1 MSSVLLPLVTALALA
16 NPVQFGV
23 GTTRTFYYDPQTQMW
38 RPDGQQTTHSSG
50 TGGTSGA
57 GGAATEEEGD
67 SLLTALVVAL
77 TSMIATATLTVLLAR
92 FAVTARRN
100 GVGRT
105 LRRMLFEGFGGGWGG
120 AGREQGAGGDAA
132 GRRPVA
138 RTRSERIEHVAKLMQ
153 VGRGVAAARSQPWCS
168 LWRQERRCFISTVAA
183 PVAAPAVSIFGQPLK
198 LAVRLTESP
207 GSDLQHHAGAAA
219 RGVPQPRGAGAHA
232 CGGAQAHAGGEALCS
247 CTRAPSRTCAAQPR
261 AQELPR
267 HACCCCRRG
276 PVVSP
281 VPSTPGLR
289 AAQKRGGASG
299 DCLEK
304 RELVEALLASGNSS
318 ASTCSVCCEDYEP
331 GGCRG
336 LLLCSCCTCAS
347 GRVRLLAGTPV
358 SCPLAWPW
366 PEGIGWALVRLP
378 FLIDSLLG
386 CLWPL
391 LCRRRAACAALRPP
405 LPSGVHRQVAA
416 LVHRLLAASR
426 MPHVQCGAGKGLARG
441 RRGGWQWELQ
451 SVTARWAALPALPGN
466 SC

>member
-1 MSSVLLPLVTALALA
+1 MHSPSLAVLGTAPKDWMLIFLNFGGPGGRGWWIGPLISLLPFLLSSGLLTAPLQLL
-16 NPVQFGV
+16 QLLFGV

-153 VGRGVAAARSQPWCS
+153 ALPLEVYRSREE
-168 LWRQERRCFISTVAA
+168 LERM
-183 PVAAPAVSIFGQPLK
+183 PAGELK
-198 LAVRLTESP
+198 RMLE
-207 GSDLQHHAGAAA
+207 
-219 RGVPQPRGAGAHA
+219 
-232 CGGAQAHAGGEALCS
+232 
-247 CTRAPSRTCAAQPR
+247 
-261 AQELPR
+261 
-267 HACCCCRRG
+267 
-276 PVVSP
+276 
-281 VPSTPGLR
+281 
-289 AAQKRGGASG
+289 KRGGASG

-331 GGCRG
+331 GDVLRALRCGHRFHLECIDRW
-336 LLLCSCCTCAS
+336 LLSSTDYSRPPACPMCNAELEKAS
-347 GRVRLLAGTPV
+347 
-358 SCPLAWPW
+358 
-366 PEGIGWALVRLP
+366 PEGGGVAG
-378 FLIDSLLG
+378 SG
-386 CLWPL
+386 SS
-391 LCRRRAACAALRPP
+391 RA
-405 LPSGVHRQVAA
+405 
-416 LVHRLLAASR
+416 
-426 MPHVQCGAGKGLARG
+426 
-441 RRGGWQWELQ
+441 
-451 SVTARWAALPALPGN
+451 
-466 SC
+466 